1 MSIVNVRYGDRNAT
15 CCAATEDYVYFTYSF
30 ANSTSYVTDKNLV
43 HLSSTSTILN
53 YTTLRMVAQDNQNV
67 YRNIGASTER
77 LYYNGSIL
85 SLGQRAWTGSN
96 DHKMSF
102 ELSNNTHLWM
112 TSGNYEIYLIDINSY
127 VPPNNYG
134 YLYASIKNAKNI
146 CCTNNHI
153 CLGYDDRIEYYTY
166 SGGSFTL
173 RGTIYQ
179 TGQYQFLYNSNH
191 NYLYV
196 ATGSGIVAIEAT
208 GSVDSPTLTVVDSI
222 SGNFTGL
229 ATRGDYLVALYPG
242 SNDACIYKISNN
254 KLVLID
260 IYTSETSVIL
270 PTVNDIYGNDIF
282 LCRGN
287 DVPVKIEL
295 SSNPLGVINQQ
306 LIY

>member
-1 MSIVNVRYGDRNAT
+1 MSISNVRYGDRNAL
-15 CCAATEDYVYFTYSF
+15 CCAATEDYVYLSDFSYTN
-30 ANSTSYVTDKNLV
+30 AVYVTNRNL
-43 HLSSTSTILN
+43 SYITSAETNN
-53 YTTLRMVAQDNQNV
+53 YIYNPSIIAQDNQHVFWSANPVWNV
-67 YRNIGASTER
+67 N
-77 LYYNGSIL
+77 YNGSTL
-85 SLGQRAWTGSN
+85 SIGRKFSGGQNGAKLT
-96 DHKMSF
+96 F
-102 ELSNNTHLWM
+102 EVSDNTHLWYLDI
-112 TSGNYEIYLIDINSY
+112 NEIYLIDTTYY
-127 VPPNNYG
+127 VPPDKYG
-134 YLYASIKNAKNI
+134 YLFAQEIDAKNI
-146 CCTNNHI
+146 CCTNSHI

-242 SNDACIYKISNN
+242 SYDACIYKISNN

-260 IYTSETSVIL
+260 IYTSQTSVIL

-282 LCRGN
+282 LCRAN

>member
-1 MSIVNVRYGDRNAT
+1 MSIVNVRYGDRKAL
-15 CCAATEDYVYFTYSF
+15 CCAATEDYVYFSDDSYF
-30 ANSTSYVTDKNLV
+30 RAVYVTNKNLS
-43 HLSSTSTILN
+43 HLSTCESTRHYFNPTI
-53 YTTLRMVAQDNQNV
+53 VAQDNQNV
-67 YRNIGASTER
+67 FWSAASTWNVK
-77 LYYNGSIL
+77 YNGSTL
-85 SLGQRAWTGSN
+85 SLGRHFSGGQNGA
-96 DHKMSF
+96 KLSF
-102 ELSNNTHLWM
+102 EVSDNTHLWYLDI
-112 TSGNYEIYLIDINSY
+112 TEVYLIDTTSW
-127 VPPNNYG
+127 VLPDKYG
-134 YLYASIKNAKNI
+134 YLFAQYIDADNI
-146 CCTNNHI
+146 CCTNNHV

-242 SNDACIYKISNN
+242 SHDACIYKISNN

-260 IYTSETSVIL
+260 IYTSETTVIL
-270 PTVNDIYGNDIF
+270 PRVNDIYGNDIF

>member
-1 MSIVNVRYGDRNAT
+1 MSIRNVRYGDRKAI
-15 CCAATEDYVYFTYSF
+15 CCAATEDYVYFTDGII
-30 ANSTSYVTDKNLV
+30 NSISYVTDKNLV
-43 HLSSTSTILN
+43 HLSSTSSIN
-53 YTTLRMVAQDNQNV
+53 YTTRRMVAQNNQNV
-67 YRNIGASTER
+67 YRSIGGAVER

-85 SLGQRAWTGSN
+85 SLGQGFSTGIS

-102 ELSNNTHLWM
+102 ELSNITHLWI
-112 TSGNYEIYLIDINSY
+112 TSGSYEIYLIDINSY

-134 YLYASIKNAKNI
+134 YLYGSIKNAKNI
-146 CCTNNHI
+146 CCTNSHI

-229 ATRGDYLVALYPG
+229 ATRGDYLVALYHS
-242 SNDACIYKISNN
+242 SNDACIYKIINN
-254 KLVLID
+254 KLVLIAT
-260 IYTSETSVIL
+260 YTSETSVIL
-270 PTVNDIYGNDIF
+270 PRVNDIYGNDIF
-282 LCRGN
+282 LCRAY